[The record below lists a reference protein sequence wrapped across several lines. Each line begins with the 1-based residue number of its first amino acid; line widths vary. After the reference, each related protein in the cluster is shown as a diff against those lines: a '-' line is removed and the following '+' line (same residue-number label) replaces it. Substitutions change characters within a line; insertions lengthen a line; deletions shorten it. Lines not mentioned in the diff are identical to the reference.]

1 LSRPVDHAEQRPVVA
16 SETRFVGR
24 VWSIRTDTVQLD
36 EFTEVVRDVLVHPGA
51 VGVVALDDSDRMLLI
66 RQYRHAAGSMLW
78 EAPAGLLDVDG
89 EPALACAKR
98 ELLEE
103 TGYLADTWHVLVD
116 YWNSP
121 GGSTEAFR
129 CYLARDLR
137 SAPGGR
143 PEGAAEERDLP
154 ISWVPLADAVSSIHA
169 GELGNPTTVIG
180 ALAADS
186 ARITGWRTLRPADAS
201 WPARPDRA

>member
-1 LSRPVDHAEQRPVVA
+1 VDHAEQRPVVA

-24 VWSIRTDTVQLD
+24 VWSIRTDTVRLD
-36 EFTEVVRDVLVHPGA
+36 DFTEVVRDVLVHPGA
-51 VGVVALDDSDRMLLI
+51 VGIVALDDSDRMLLI

-121 GGSTEAFR
+121 GGSSEAFR
-129 CYLARDLR
+129 CYLARNLR
-137 SAPGGR
+137 PAPGGR
-143 PEGAAEERDLP
+143 PPGAAEERDLP
-154 ISWVPLADAVSSIHA
+154 ISW
-169 GELGNPTTVIG
+169 
-180 ALAADS
+180 
-186 ARITGWRTLRPADAS
+186 ARSTPANSEIRRP
-201 WPARPDRA
+201 